1 MKQSHRN
8 TALGPLGRSDA
19 PLFFASDRSDTL
31 KSENLIWY
39 GVRFTIKIEFLD
51 LSGIHNQNDGDND
64 HYTATKQTQIHT
76 INNSL
81 AHQIPLGPQ

>member
-19 PLFFASDRSDTL
+19 PLFFASDTT
-31 KSENLIWY
+31 KAGKVENFWY